1 MRNMKLSDVSLD
13 KFGSLI
19 VEAEEYPLKEDKSPT
34 PKGYK
39 EVSANLCQAGK
50 KVVYPLRFSLNPFSL
65 HGQNVDAPF
74 VIEAMYRFYVSK
86 FKEEYSKFY
95 SSRRAAQIRQEI
107 SPMCLEIA
115 NLKTNETL
123 VRIGHFSHVECI
135 TLDDVRQPR
144 TRLVKGRA
152 MPFGTTRTLANGLY
166 PFGWAKL
173 EFIDLKP
180 ESRGEEDWPFSIQE
194 LEGDVRAKEEAVRKS
209 EREAEAAEKRRKQ
222 EEEKRQAEEKRMAE
236 LEGMSPEERDIEKLR
251 DPSINEIR
259 VVEIFGR
266 IDEFTKENK
275 TRVARAL
282 KEYWVSQGKWK
293 KKDCS
298 KKQLIKVQKTKEIL
312 GDL

>member
-1 MRNMKLSDVSLD
+1 V
-13 KFGSLI
+13 
-19 VEAEEYPLKEDKSPT
+19 V
-34 PKGYK
+34 PKGM
-39 EVSANLCQAGK
+39 AL
-50 KVVYPLRFSLNPFSL
+50 
-65 HGQNVDAPF
+65 
-74 VIEAMYRFYVSK
+74 
-86 FKEEYSKFY
+86 
-95 SSRRAAQIRQEI
+95 
-107 SPMCLEIA
+107 
-115 NLKTNETL
+115 
-123 VRIGHFSHVECI
+123 
-135 TLDDVRQPR
+135 
-144 TRLVKGRA
+144 
-152 MPFGTTRTLANGLY
+152 PFGTTRTLANGLY